1 MSFGAPEIIMFG
13 INAGVRLHGQAR
25 QAYVEKTRERELL
38 MPLPGLGHSPT
49 ITRAFAYFKD
59 NIQGR
64 HFVATS
70 IRLAELHEMAKA
82 GAQTFGQNHP
92 AEAKEYV
99 ELYSFYRSGDDGKLV
114 NEKYLLSEVVALN
127 SVAQWRPGET
137 PHPTALRR
145 IAGTVTEIGIDY
157 FANGPGAGK
166 IAGNT
171 PTHVLLKEVLR
182 TLDDHSFVS
191 QGLEGT
197 IEKVFIA
204 TLDAIEEH
212 PAIVSGDPKI
222 QKFVSGVA
230 GGVVADIQ
238 KRIDELPENQR
249 LFAADRLSEVARAV
263 FRSVVR
269 NGAET
274 VLENPDTFLGTETG
288 GESAMASKLGTI
300 VLDAVLPKD
309 STGTDLSAMATG
321 ETLDKLVKGALAVL
335 AEHPDMMGIDN
346 PGIEKIIQGVSSSL
360 AVRTEKLGPD
370 LFPDVARLV
379 LEKTADNLELFWK
392 PEDDA
397 QNIAGNAVSMLLGE
411 LAREPAS
418 GKWRLRLSKSQALNI
433 VEAVLDDLADNPAIV
448 TRMVSGK
455 PAVEAAI
462 EAILTG
468 FAEQKLETFS
478 SASAVQIVVSGLK
491 AATARWEMLE
501 PLGAGGDSAKL
512 AINAVIDMVFAGIAA
527 GSDKVTWRLTQGHIL
542 VAIFDNAFVKL
553 SDHGVSEV
561 SLSKLNEA
569 LDKARTD
576 LEANRRFSIDNFAA
590 DLESRLAA

>member
-127 SVAQWRPGET
+127 SVAQWRRGET

-263 FRSVVR
+263 FRSVV
-269 NGAET
+269 
-274 VLENPDTFLGTETG
+274 
-288 GESAMASKLGTI
+288 
-300 VLDAVLPKD
+300 
-309 STGTDLSAMATG
+309 
-321 ETLDKLVKGALAVL
+321 
-335 AEHPDMMGIDN
+335 
-346 PGIEKIIQGVSSSL
+346 
-360 AVRTEKLGPD
+360 
-370 LFPDVARLV
+370 
-379 LEKTADNLELFWK
+379 
-392 PEDDA
+392 
-397 QNIAGNAVSMLLGE
+397 
-411 LAREPAS
+411 
-418 GKWRLRLSKSQALNI
+418 
-433 VEAVLDDLADNPAIV
+433 
-448 TRMVSGK
+448 
-455 PAVEAAI
+455 
-462 EAILTG
+462 
-468 FAEQKLETFS
+468 
-478 SASAVQIVVSGLK
+478 
-491 AATARWEMLE
+491 
-501 PLGAGGDSAKL
+501 
-512 AINAVIDMVFAGIAA
+512 
-527 GSDKVTWRLTQGHIL
+527 
-542 VAIFDNAFVKL
+542 
-553 SDHGVSEV
+553 
-561 SLSKLNEA
+561 
-569 LDKARTD
+569 
-576 LEANRRFSIDNFAA
+576 
-590 DLESRLAA
+590 